1 MTERRT
7 NHMTRA
13 FIAEMSQKVSRHAGL
28 PNCSI
33 CNGPVDLRVA
43 KTDEDGKG
51 VHEECYVRRMR
62 LKEITPPTQ
71 RLSGRRTNRS

>member
-1 MTERRT
+1 MTERRI

-13 FIAEMSQKVSRHAGL
+13 FIAEMSQKVRRHAGL
-28 PNCSI
+28 PTCNI
-33 CNGPVDLRVA
+33 CNRPVDLKVA

-62 LKEITPPTQ
+62 LKKISPPHKA
-71 RLSGRRTNRS
+71 S